1 MVIVKIQEGL
11 GNQLFQYAVGSSLA
25 RRLDT
30 QLWLDTS
37 HFSPQAFR
45 RFGLD
50 QFRILPRILGPR
62 GHYWL
67 RKIKKDRYSPLRRGL
82 GAAGI
87 FDMIVDKQRGFE
99 LLPRRA
105 ARILYLD
112 GYWQSEKYFAADRE
126 RLLDELAFRAPAASE
141 LEPMLTR
148 LGAESSVCVHVR
160 RGDYVSTPYGVS
172 NYATCTLDYYRAAM
186 AHISD
191 RVAGAKFYLFS
202 DDPPWLRANFLPSEN
217 LVIASGAAGRR
228 DLDEF
233 RLMMNCRHF
242 IIANSSFSWWAA
254 WLGRQ
259 PDKIV
264 VAPRQWYCS
273 SKFTDE
279 DLVPEHWVRL

>member
-1 MVIVKIQEGL
+1 MVIVRIQEGL
-11 GNQLFQYAVGSSLA
+11 GNQLFQYAVGRSLA

-37 HFSPQAFR
+37 HFLPQALR

-50 QFRILPRILGPR
+50 QFRISARILGPR
-62 GHYWL
+62 GCYWL
-67 RKIKKDRYSPLRRGL
+67 RKIKKDLYSPLRGIL
-82 GAAGI
+82 GMAGI
-87 FDMIVDKQRGFE
+87 FDMMVDKKRGFE
-99 LLPRRA
+99 RLPRRA

-126 RLLDELAFRAPAASE
+126 QLLDELAFCAPAAPE

-148 LGAESSVCVHVR
+148 LGAEPSVCVHVR
-160 RGDYVSTPYGVS
+160 RGDYVSTPYGL
-172 NYATCTLDYYRAAM
+172 NKHAACGLDYYHSAM
-186 AHISD
+186 AYVSA

-202 DDPPWLRANFLPSEN
+202 DDPPWLRANFFPSEN
-217 LVIASGAAGRR
+217 LVIASGESGRG
-228 DLDEF
+228 DLDDF

-273 SKFTDE
+273 SEFTE
-279 DLVPEHWVRL
+279 KDLVPEPWVRL

>member
-11 GNQLFQYAVGSSLA
+11 GNQLFQYAAGSSLA

-37 HFSPQAFR
+37 HFLPQALR

-50 QFRILPRILGPR
+50 QFRISARILGPR
-62 GHYWL
+62 GCYWL
-67 RKIKKDRYSPLRRGL
+67 RKIEKDRYSSLRRAL
-82 GAAGI
+82 DMAGI
-87 FDMIVDKQRGFE
+87 FRTIVDQQRGFE
-99 LLPRRA
+99 RLPGRA
-105 ARILYLD
+105 AGIRYLD
-112 GYWQSEKYFAADRE
+112 GYWQSEKYFAADRA
-126 RLLDELAFRAPAASE
+126 RLLDELSFRAPAAPE

-148 LGAESSVCVHVR
+148 LGAENSVCVHVR
-160 RGDYVSTPYGVS
+160 RGDYVSTPYGVN
-172 NYATCTLDYYRAAM
+172 NYAACRLDYYRAAM
-186 AHISD
+186 AHVSE

-202 DDPPWLRANFLPSEN
+202 DDPPWLRANFFPSEN
-217 LVIASGAAGRR
+217 LVIASGESGRG
-228 DLDEF
+228 DLDDF
-233 RLMMNCRHF
+233 RLMTICRHF

-254 WLGRQ
+254 WLGRW

-273 SKFTDE
+273 AKFTDK